1 MQFRILGPLEMQD
14 ERTGLRILP
23 TGAKQRALLG
33 ALVVKS
39 GQVVSVHRLIDE
51 LWGDRPP
58 ANATNALQAHVARL
72 RRLLPVPAPGSG
84 EQHHEWIATSSL
96 GYVLRLGP
104 GTRDVDRFNELA
116 AQGRSAAESGDHE
129 HARGLLRGALAL
141 WRGPA
146 LEDGVRGEICAAEAA
161 QLEESRLTALETL
174 YDMCLRAARHGEI
187 IGELEELT
195 ADHPMRER
203 FYDLLMVALYRC
215 ERQAEALSVYDRARR
230 HLSYELGVE
239 PGPAL
244 RSRMEAILRHDP
256 ELAAPDAVGRVV
268 PGPLPVVPVQEVPVQ
283 AASVQGA
290 LVGAASVQ
298 GASVGAASVQ
308 GASVLRMPPLPSGAR
323 GAPCEPSA
331 VLGLGREIARLQ
343 YRIEQ
348 LSREQEE
355 LVRRFDLLAG
365 RALGAGDDSRGG
377 NRGTG
382 GQRHLAR

>member
-1 MQFRILGPLEMQD
+1 MQFRILGPVEMQD

-39 GQVVSVHRLIDE
+39 GQVVSAHRLIDE
-51 LWGDRPP
+51 LWGESPP

-96 GYVLRLGP
+96 GYVLRLGH

-116 AQGRSAAESGDHE
+116 AQGRSAAETGDPE

-146 LEDGVRGEICAAEAA
+146 LEDAVRGEICAAEAA

-244 RSRMEAILRHDP
+244 RSRMAAILRHDP
-256 ELAAPDAVGRVV
+256 ELAV
-268 PGPLPVVPVQEVPVQ
+268 PGAVRRRAAVRMVPVQGPQGLPVQ
-283 AASVQGA
+283 GLPVREASEHRASVH
-290 LVGAASVQ
+290 
-298 GASVGAASVQ
+298 
-308 GASVLRMPPLPSGAR
+308 RMPPLPSGAQA
-323 GAPCEPSA
+323 APSTQAA

-343 YRIEQ
+343 HRIER
-348 LSREQEE
+348 LSLEQEE
-355 LVRRFDLLAG
+355 LVRRFDLLAA
-365 RALGAGDDSRGG
+365 RAVPGDGARAVSGG
-377 NRGTG
+377 
-382 GQRHLAR
+382 